1 MTIFTC
7 EYCTYFSDRKYNLQK
22 HIDRKHLS
30 KTQNNELSKNEQ
42 NDIPNRQNDIPNRQ
56 NDIPNRQNDIL
67 NEFFCK
73 KCNKIYKTLKHLKT
87 HELKCRKVDN
97 LTCPKCMI
105 SFTHRNNK
113 NRHIKADKC
122 KARSIIHARTP
133 NIQNITNNT
142 TNNIQNAETINNNQI
157 IINNFGSERIDHI
170 SHEEIMKMLQSGT
183 NTVPLYIKKKH
194 FDKDFP
200 ENNNIKYTN
209 DNKCQ
214 VLEDNCWQEK
224 DIGLL
229 STNLMKDNTEV
240 LLLYCD
246 NNEIK
251 LLNEIQDTNKY
262 DHIRNKLFIIYNKT
276 DNEKYNTVLS
286 KIKEVIKCVQN

>member
-1 MTIFTC
+1 MTQNDAEKTHKCTFCLYSTNRRFDLKRHHAAKHKDKIF
-7 EYCTYFSDRKYNLQK
+7 E
-22 HIDRKHLS
+22 
-30 KTQNNELSKNEQ
+30 NNELSKTVQKVN
-42 NDIPNRQNDIPNRQ
+42 PNGQKVNPN
-56 NDIPNRQNDIL
+56 NIL
-67 NEFFCK
+67 CK
-73 KCNKIYKTLKHLKT
+73 KCNKVYKTLKHLHN
-87 HELKCRKVDN
+87 HEKVCNKVDN
-97 LTCPKCMI
+97 LTCPRCMI
-105 SFTHRNNK
+105 SFTTK
-113 NRHIKADKC
+113 QAKSRHIKANKC
-122 KARSIIHARTP
+122 QARSIIHARTP
-133 NIQNITNNT
+133 NVQNITNNITNNNT
-142 TNNIQNAETINNNQI
+142 TNNIQNNI

-194 FDKDFP
+194 FDKNFP

-240 LLLYCD
+240 LLMYCD

-251 LLNEIQDTNKY
+251 LLNEIKDTDKY

>member
-1 MTIFTC
+1 
-7 EYCTYFSDRKYNLQK
+7 
-22 HIDRKHLS
+22 
-30 KTQNNELSKNEQ
+30 
-42 NDIPNRQNDIPNRQ
+42 
-56 NDIPNRQNDIL
+56 
-67 NEFFCK
+67 
-73 KCNKIYKTLKHLKT
+73 
-87 HELKCRKVDN
+87 
-97 LTCPKCMI
+97 
-105 SFTHRNNK
+105 
-113 NRHIKADKC
+113 
-122 KARSIIHARTP
+122 
-133 NIQNITNNT
+133 
-142 TNNIQNAETINNNQI
+142 
-157 IINNFGSERIDHI
+157 
-170 SHEEIMKMLQSGT
+170 
-183 NTVPLYIKKKH
+183 LYIKKKH

-246 NNEIK
+246 N
-251 LLNEIQDTNKY
+251 
-262 DHIRNKLFIIYNKT
+262 HIRNKLFIIYNKT